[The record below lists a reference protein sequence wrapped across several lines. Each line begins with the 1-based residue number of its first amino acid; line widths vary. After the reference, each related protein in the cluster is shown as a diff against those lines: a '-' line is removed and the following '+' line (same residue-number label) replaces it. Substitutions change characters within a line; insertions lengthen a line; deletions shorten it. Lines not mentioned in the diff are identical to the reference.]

1 MSTDPHADT
10 LAGTEEIQL
19 TIEAESQLE
28 TTQTGIVKP
37 LPFAFAKRHGVLI
50 RDFKDG
56 IADTVYRAG
65 TSPLSL
71 AEARRFAAVP
81 LKLTRVEPEE
91 FDQILQETYEQG
103 SNKAMAMVGDLDDQ
117 TDLLQV
123 AQELPEPSD
132 LLESDDD
139 APIIRFINA
148 VLTEA
153 VKDNASDVHIEP
165 FENRLGVRFRI
176 DGVLQDMLQTRRA
189 LAPLVVSRIKV
200 MSKLDIAEKRLPQ
213 DGRISLKIA
222 GRAVDVRV
230 STMPSGYGERVVLR
244 LLDKQA
250 GRLDLA
256 SLGMEQKSMDVMDEL
271 IHRPHGIILVTGPTG
286 SGKTTTLYAA
296 LERINDYSRNIMTV
310 EDPIEYFIDGIGQTQ
325 VNTKVEMT
333 FAKGLRAILRQDP
346 DVVMVGEIR
355 DLETAEIA
363 VQASLTGHLVLSTLH
378 TNTAAGAVT
387 RLRDMG
393 VEPFLLSSSL
403 IGVLAQRLVRV
414 LDDDTKE
421 AYTAR
426 DYECQLLNAD
436 PTNPPTIYRPHD
448 ESNAGYKGRTGIYE
462 LIAVDDKMRSMI
474 HDGVS
479 EQDLERYARTM
490 SPSIRADGRRR
501 VLEGTTTLEE
511 VLRVTRSD

>member
-1 MSTDPHADT
+1 MDSDAEIVLATPGVADEAVASTS
-10 LAGTEEIQL
+10 LA
-19 TIEAESQLE
+19 
-28 TTQTGIVKP
+28 
-37 LPFAFAKRHGVLI
+37 LPFSFAKRHGVLI
-50 RDFKDG
+50 RDVTSEA
-56 IADTVYRAG
+56 ADAVYRPGVAAQ
-65 TSPLSL
+65 SI
-71 AEARRFAAVP
+71 AEVRRFAGVP
-81 LKLTRVEPEE
+81 LRLSRVSSEV
-91 FDQILQETYEQG
+91 FDALLQESYEHG
-103 SNKAMAMVGDLDDQ
+103 SHETMQMVGGLDDEIN
-117 TDLLQV
+117 LSQV

-165 FENRLGVRFRI
+165 YENRLGVRFRI
-176 DGVLQDMLQTRRA
+176 DGVLREVLETRRA

-213 DGRISLKIA
+213 DGRISLRVA

-230 STMPSGYGERVVLR
+230 STMPSGHGERVVLR

-250 GRLDLA
+250 GRLDLG
-256 SLGMEQKSMDVMDEL
+256 SLGMDAKSQATMDEL
-271 IHRPHGIILVTGPTG
+271 IHKPHGIILVTGPTG

-296 LERINDYSRNIMTV
+296 LERINDNSRNIMTV

-333 FAKGLRAILRQDP
+333 FARGLRAILRQDP

-393 VEPFLLSSSL
+393 VEPFLLASSL

-414 LDDDTKE
+414 LNDDTKVPYVASE
-421 AYTAR
+421 
-426 DYECQLLNAD
+426 YECDQLQID
-436 PTNPPTIYRPHD
+436 RSNPPTLYKP
-448 ESNAGYKGRTGIYE
+448 SGGANVGFKGRTGIYE
-462 LIAVDDKMRSMI
+462 LIAVDDEMRTMI

-479 EQDLERYARTM
+479 EQELERHARTM
-490 SPSIRADGRRR
+490 SPGIRADGRRR
-501 VLEGTTTLEE
+501 VLEGSTTLDEL
-511 VLRVTRSD
+511 LRVTRED